1 MNPGKRLRYLVAIG
15 LFGVLA
21 PALAARGQTIVVTAK
36 SASELASD
44 LEALIKSVDPE
55 DPQGQ
60 AILDG
65 IKQFKEGAILKGFD
79 RTRGFGVA
87 VTLPRNFPQESPTIV
102 AAVPVTDLG
111 QFLNSLKDLGLAV
124 DDQPGAPGFSHKVST
139 PDGSQ
144 SLYVLQSKGYA
155 LFSLV
160 PGGADRLKALD
171 ISSWWKKHRPETVLS
186 AKIHLAE
193 IPPALKD
200 QFIAGFEAQA
210 QNDREKKADESEAE
224 YRGRLAGQDLAVAG
238 VKAFVNQGDTLA
250 FDLDYDR
257 KAGELAIDLAVS
269 GQPGTAMAKD
279 LRAFGAMRSRF
290 QGLDRDANAALSARF
305 PLSKELG
312 ESFAR
317 ILDDGVKANEG
328 RLKNDGEKEVFRRF
342 NDLIKSALKAP
353 DLDLGLSIRRGKKAG
368 GGDSKFLMEFG
379 ISLPDSA
386 AAERLARDAVKKF
399 ELEKGFT
406 INFDVAKTANGT
418 AIHRMNV
425 PYDEKDREDEYL
437 LKTFGKAS
445 LSFAF
450 PRGALVAAFGE
461 DAEEPLRRLVAELS
475 GPRPAGG
482 IDGPAAATVRL
493 AGLADMADTD
503 RERDQFRKA
512 AENAFK
518 GKDAKRDRAA
528 LVIKGTDTG
537 IRIRLAIDGPALRML
552 AELGDDDNDK

>member
-1 MNPGKRLRYLVAIG
+1 MNPGKRLRYLVVVG
-15 LFGVLA
+15 LFGVVA

-36 SASELASD
+36 PASELASD

-65 IKQFKEGAILKGFD
+65 IKQFQEGAILKGFD
-79 RTRGFGVA
+79 RARGIGVA
-87 VTLPRNFPQESPTIV
+87 ITLPRNFPQEPPTIV

-111 QFLNSLKDLGLAV
+111 QFLNSLKDLGVAV

-139 PDGSQ
+139 PDGGQ
-144 SLYVLQSKGYA
+144 SLYVLESKGYA

-171 ISSWWKKHRPETVLS
+171 VTSWWKKNRPETVLS
-186 AKIHLAE
+186 AKVHLAE

-210 QNDREKKADESEAE
+210 QNDRDKKAGESEAE
-224 YRGRLAGQDLAVAG
+224 YRGRLAGQDLAAAG
-238 VKAFVNQGDTLA
+238 IKAFIKEGNTLA
-250 FDLDYDR
+250 LDLDYDR
-257 KAGELAIDLAVS
+257 KSGELAIDLAVS

-290 QGLDRDANAALSARF
+290 QGLDRDADAALSARF

-317 ILDDGVKANEG
+317 ILDEGVKANEG

-353 DLDLGLSIRRGKKAG
+353 DLDLGLSVRRGKKAG
-368 GGDSKFLMEFG
+368 AGASKFLMEFG
-379 ISLPDSA
+379 ISLQDSA

-399 ELEKGFT
+399 ELEKGFK
-406 INFDVAKTANGT
+406 IDFDVAKTADGT
-418 AIHRMNV
+418 AVHRMTV
-425 PYDEKDREDEYL
+425 PYDEKDKEDEYL

-445 LSFAF
+445 LYFAF
-450 PRGALVAAFGE
+450 PKGALVAAFGE
-461 DAEEPLRRLVAELS
+461 DAEGPLRRLVADVLA
-475 GPRPAGG
+475 PASSGG

-503 RERDQFRKA
+503 KEREEFRKA
-512 AENAFK
+512 AAEVFK

-528 LVIKGTDTG
+528 LLIKGAGDG
-537 IRIRLAIDGPALRML
+537 IRIRLALDGPALRML
-552 AELGDDDNDK
+552 AELGDDDK